1 MAQRKPQ
8 TVNDNEIQPSG
19 VEVAVVEVRDA
30 PGDWLVEAID
40 YGSEGEIYRAVF
52 SGPMAEQRAR
62 GYARLT
68 YGFPSMPTQSS
79 TSI

>member
-1 MAQRKPQ
+1 MAQRKPI
-8 TVNDNEIQPSG
+8 NDNENQPLGIEVG
-19 VEVAVVEVRDA
+19 VIEVRDA

-40 YGSEGEIYRAVF
+40 YGSEGEIYRAIF

-62 GYARLT
+62 DYARLT
-68 YGFPSMPTQSS
+68 YGLPSISTQSS

>member
-1 MAQRKPQ
+1 MAQRRPKPI
-8 TVNDNEIQPSG
+8 NDNESQPLG
-19 VEVAVVEVRDA
+19 IEAGVVEVRDA
-30 PGDWLVEAID
+30 PGEWLVEAID

-62 GYARLT
+62 DYARLT
-68 YGFPSMPTQSS
+68 YGTPSETTQSS